1 MRTDRFDVSVSSV
14 ASATYPAAAGGNPP
28 AFTLENMYGFSITVS
43 SLAAQTGTL
52 VIQASND
59 SLKTLLT
66 SPATAVWVNILGA
79 SFVIAGA
86 NTFLGN
92 FDATYYRWIRISHT
106 RTGGAGV
113 ISCSINMKGS

>member
-1 MRTDRFDVSVSSV
+1 MRTDRFDVSVSST

-28 AFTLENMYGFSITVS
+28 AFTLENMYGFSITINA
-43 SLAAQTGTL
+43 LAAQTGTL

-59 SLKTLLT
+59 SLNTLLT
-66 SPATAVWVNILGA
+66 SPATAVWVPILGA
-79 SFVIAGA
+79 SFIIAGVG
-86 NTFLGN
+86 TFIGN

-113 ISCSINMKGS
+113 IACQINMKGN